1 MSLGRIINYL
11 YIFSRALSQSCE
23 FRRVREPSSP
33 DGEEAEAKK
42 RRLKEVGSEG
52 SELPK

>member
-11 YIFSRALSQSCE
+11 YIFCRAFSQSCE
-23 FRRVREPSSP
+23 FRHEREPSSS
-33 DGEEAEAKK
+33 DGEEAKAKK
-42 RRLKEVGSEG
+42 RKLKEVGSEG